1 MIATLVGHS
10 FPGSG
15 HGGILTSEPPETA
28 PSPEPTRSRSSRARS
43 ILLPGLRLLLLILL
57 GFLAVLFLLQ
67 DRIIFPGTA
76 TQGTPQSV
84 VHPPPGTELLT
95 LNTSRGERV
104 VALYG
109 AALLPDGRPHPDPAS
124 RPALVYF
131 YGNAMCLAYCGPEFE
146 RFRRLGLNVI
156 IADFLGYG
164 QSGGKASEVGCRE
177 TAETAYQTLRK
188 RGFPANR
195 IIAGGWSLGGAVA
208 IDLASRDKVA
218 GLIAFSSFTDTHD
231 MALRILPVPLPR
243 FMFVHKFD
251 NLHKISRI
259 TCPILLG
266 HGRQDNLVP
275 FSMFEQ
281 LARAAKAPLTKV
293 IVDEAEHNDFYDVGD
308 KQINKAI
315 GHFLEALPQ

>member
-1 MIATLVGHS
+1 MMAMLVG
-10 FPGSG
+10 GSLPDSG
-15 HGGILTSEPPETA
+15 RARIMIPEPPRTDPA
-28 PSPEPTRSRSSRARS
+28 PELAPARS
-43 ILLPGLRLLLLILL
+43 GRGRSPWRSGLQILLLTLL

-67 DRIIFPGTA
+67 DRVIFPGTS

-84 VHPPPGTELLT
+84 VHPPPGTTLLT
-95 LNTSRGERV
+95 LQTKHGQRV
-104 VALYG
+104 AALYG
-109 AALLPDGRPHPDPAS
+109 PALQPDGKPHPDPAS

-131 YGNAMCLAYCGPEFE
+131 YGNAMCLAYSEPEFD

-156 IADFLGYG
+156 IPDFLGYG

-177 TAETAYQTLRK
+177 TAETAYQALRK

-208 IDLASRDKVA
+208 IDLASRQQVG
-218 GLIAFSSFTDTHD
+218 GLIAFSTFTNTHD
-231 MALRILPVPLPR
+231 MASRILPVPLPR

-251 NLHKISRI
+251 SLSKIPHI

-266 HGRQDNLVP
+266 HGRKDPLVP

-281 LARAAKAPLTKV
+281 LAKAAQAPLTKV

-308 KQINKAI
+308 KQIDVAVRQ
-315 GHFLEALPQ
+315 FVASLTE